1 MASNIP
7 QVPDYVDEQD
17 YEYILASYLGN
28 VRDDVDKREGSII
41 WDAGAPCCIE
51 IAKAYLYLQAMILNA
66 FAATAQSPFL
76 EYRCAEQGIEREPAT
91 YAKRLGI
98 FTDGAG
104 QPYPITIGTEFS
116 TISETNLVNFK
127 VISVYTKN
135 DETVPG
141 SYILECTEAGTIGNE
156 YFGEI
161 VPVLNL
167 SGLATATLTD
177 ILVPGENDQDIE
189 DLRNKY
195 FEVVNEKPF
204 GGNIT
209 DYRQY
214 VESLEGVG
222 ICQIYPVWN
231 GGGTVK
237 ISFIDSSFNIPSS
250 TLIANVQQAVDPHYN
265 DEYAGKGLGKAPI
278 GHVVT
283 VVGGTAL
290 KVNIEA
296 TVEYKKSYSSQAVNP
311 NIKTNIENYFLS
323 LRKEWDQ
330 ADDLNNYSLK
340 VIIARVRSA
349 ILNTT
354 GVENIK
360 SCKLNGT
367 LGDIT
372 LTENKTL
379 QQVPIVGE
387 ITING

>member
-76 EYRCAEQGIEREPAT
+76 EYRCAEQGIERDPAT
-91 YAKRLGI
+91 YAKRLGV
-98 FTDGAG
+98 FTNG
-104 QPYPITIGTEFS
+104 QGGPYALALGTEFS
-116 TISETNLVNFK
+116 TVSETNLVNFR
-127 VISVYTKN
+127 VISVYTQN
-135 DETVPG
+135 GETVPG
-141 SYILECTEAGTIGNE
+141 SYILQCTETGTVGNQ

-161 VPVLNL
+161 VPLINL
-167 SGLATATLTD
+167 DGLATATLTD
-177 ILVPGENDQDIE
+177 ILVPGEDIQDIE
-189 DLRNKY
+189 DLRDEYFNK
-195 FEVVNEKPF
+195 VNKKPF

-209 DYRQY
+209 QYRQY
-214 VESLEGVG
+214 TESIEGVG
-222 ICQIYPVWN
+222 ICQVYPTWN

-237 ISFIDSSFNIPSS
+237 ISIIDSSFNVPSS
-250 TLIANVQQAVDPHYN
+250 TLVEAVQQAIDPHYN
-265 DEYAGKGLGKAPI
+265 DEYAGMGLGMAPI

-283 VVGGTAL
+283 VVSGTEF

-296 TVEYKKSYSSQAVNP
+296 DVEYKQGYSSQAVKP
-311 NIKTNIENYFLS
+311 NILNNIETYFKS
-323 LRKEWDQ
+323 LRQEWDQ
-330 ADDLNNYSLK
+330 ADDLNNYGLK
-340 VIIARVRSA
+340 IIIARVRSA

-354 GVENIK
+354 GVENIT
-360 SCKLNGT
+360 SCKLNGAFN
-367 LGDIT
+367 DIT
-372 LTENKTL
+372 LTEDKTL
-379 QQVPIVGE
+379 QQVPVTGE

>member
-7 QVPDYVDEQD
+7 EVPDYVDEQD

-91 YAKRLGI
+91 YAKRLGV
-98 FTDGAG
+98 FTDGDG
-104 QPYPITIGTEFS
+104 EPYPIAIGTEFS
-116 TISETNLVNFK
+116 TVSETNLVNFK
-127 VISVYTKN
+127 VISVYTK
-135 DETVPG
+135 DGETVAG
-141 SYILECTEAGTIGNE
+141 SYILQCTETGTIGNE

-189 DLRNKY
+189 DLRQKY
-195 FEVVNEKPF
+195 FETVNQKPF

-222 ICQIYPVWN
+222 ICQIYSTWN

-237 ISFIDSSFNIPSS
+237 ISFIDSSFNVPSS
-250 TLIANVQQAVDPHYN
+250 TLIETVQNAVDPHYN

-290 KVNIEA
+290 KIDIEA
-296 TVEYKKSYSSQAVNP
+296 EVEYKKAYSSQVVNP

-354 GVENIK
+354 GVENIT
-360 SCKLNGT
+360 SCKLNGA
-367 LGDIT
+367 LNDIT
-372 LTENKTL
+372 LTEDKTI

>member
-7 QVPDYVDEQD
+7 EVPDYVDEQD
-17 YEYILASYLGN
+17 YEFILASYLGN

-91 YAKRLGI
+91 YAKRLGT

-141 SYILECTEAGTIGNE
+141 SYVLECTEAGTIGNE

-177 ILVPGENDQDIE
+177 ILIPGENDQDIE

-222 ICQIYPVWN
+222 ICQIYSVWN

-349 ILNTT
+349 ILNTP
-354 GVENIK
+354 GVENIT
-360 SCKLNGT
+360 SCKLNGA